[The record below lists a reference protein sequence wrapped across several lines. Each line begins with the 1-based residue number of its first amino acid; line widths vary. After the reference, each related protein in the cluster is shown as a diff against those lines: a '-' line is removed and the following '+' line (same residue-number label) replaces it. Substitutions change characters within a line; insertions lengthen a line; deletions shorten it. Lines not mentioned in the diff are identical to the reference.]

1 MNLLCDEGVDR
12 LIVEWLRRD
21 GHEVAY
27 VAEMEPGI
35 DDEEVLRR
43 ANESSALLVTLD
55 KDFGELVFRLRRAS
69 PGVLLVRL
77 PKSTSAERAEIVAAV
92 VRTHRANLEH
102 AFTVVSPRRVRIRR
116 GG

>member
-12 LIVEWLRRD
+12 LIVEWLR
-21 GHEVAY
+21 
-27 VAEMEPGI
+27 P
-35 DDEEVLRR
+35 
-43 ANESSALLVTLD
+43 D